1 MYGLHNK
8 IMNTLK
14 KLTYWKQTGEKY
26 RSTPKAKIALL
37 LRTAKLRSKK
47 RNWDFDLT
55 KDWLS
60 QKILDGKCEISNIPF
75 NYIKTH
81 KSYYNPFNPSID
93 RIDSRKGYT
102 KDNCRIVLACI
113 NTGIGEWGLDTY
125 LDVAEKAV
133 ANQKK

>member
-1 MYGLHNK
+1 
-8 IMNTLK
+8 MNTLE
-14 KLTYWKQTGEKY
+14 KLNYWKQTGEKY

-37 LRTAKLRSKK
+37 LRVAERRSKEH
-47 RNWDFDLT
+47 NWDFDLT

-60 QKILDGKCEISNIPF
+60 EKILAGKCEISNISF

-81 KSYYNPFNPSID
+81 KSFYNPFNPSID
-93 RIDSRKGYT
+93 RIDSSKGYT

-113 NTGIGEWGLDTY
+113 NMGIGEWGLDTY
-125 LDVAEKAV
+125 LEVAAKAI